1 MHPIIRLI
9 NRNLTVSLNPGFIIW
24 QVIFP
29 LIYIFIAGFA
39 YTTLIPNVPYGA
51 QTIGYPAYLATG
63 MIGFN
68 IMNSTLVS
76 GLIIWN
82 DRRHGMFEQI
92 MSGPFTRMQYIIAN
106 ICTISIV
113 GIISAVLIISVGF
126 PVFQESI
133 GFSAY
138 TVPILI
144 LASVSGSVLFGS
156 LASIISTRLKTSE
169 GFNVVINTTFL
180 FLAFASTGVLSRPGG
195 PSWIERSIL
204 FESPDISGGQHSGRD
219 FWRHNG
225 SHNNGDGGLGGYI
238 RNFVYCGDQNVNK
251 TGFLKKIHI
260 CHMKGFFV

>member
-180 FLAFASTGVLSRPGG
+180 FLAFASTAFYPAQGAPPGLSAVFYLNPLTYLVDSIRAGIFGGITDLIIMEMAVLVVISA
-195 PSWIERSIL
+195 IL
-204 FESPDISGGQHSGRD
+204 FTVATKMLTKLD
-219 FWRHNG
+219 F
-225 SHNNGDGGLGGYI
+225 
-238 RNFVYCGDQNVNK
+238 
-251 TGFLKKIHI
+251 
-260 CHMKGFFV
+260 